1 MILSVRSLY
10 SGYCTCARTWSE
22 MQGNNEL
29 CLIKDSSAQLSA
41 SADISDRDSVVQSV
55 VIGLSWSLP

>member
-1 MILSVRSLY
+1 MCIH
-10 SGYCTCARTWSE
+10 TWSMRE
-22 MQGNNEL
+22 CDNDLG
-29 CLIKDSSAQLSA
+29 LIQDSSAQLSA

>member
-1 MILSVRSLY
+1 MILRVQSLY
-10 SGYCTCARTWSE
+10 SGYCTCARTWN
-22 MQGNNEL
+22 MRQCNNDL
-29 CLIKDSSAQLSA
+29 GLIQDSVQLSA

>member
-1 MILSVRSLY
+1 MNTQNNNINKWVLHIHTWSMRECDNDLGLIQDSSVQLSV
-10 SGYCTCARTWSE
+10 
-22 MQGNNEL
+22 
-29 CLIKDSSAQLSA
+29 

>member
-1 MILSVRSLY
+1 MCVHTVSMKECDNDL
-10 SGYCTCARTWSE
+10 G
-22 MQGNNEL
+22 
-29 CLIKDSSAQLSA
+29 LIHDSSAQLSA